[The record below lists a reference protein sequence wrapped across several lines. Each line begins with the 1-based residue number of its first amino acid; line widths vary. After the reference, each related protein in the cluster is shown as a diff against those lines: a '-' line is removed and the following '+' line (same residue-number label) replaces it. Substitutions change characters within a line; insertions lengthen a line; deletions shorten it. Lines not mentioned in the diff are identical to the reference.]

1 MFGEKQEDTLH
12 EETSEP
18 PTLGNFL
25 QKSES
30 IGGSLHFHSPKCD
43 YEKQPA
49 KQVPVTID
57 RAAQQL
63 RATRIELNRGD
74 RAGMGMDRLLEIS
87 RVDRDEVDC
96 LVAAAA
102 GQNRASRIVRY
113 ACRKLGEA
121 AYNAYERS
129 LVG

>member
-1 MFGEKQEDTLH
+1 MFGEKHEDTLH

-18 PTLGNFL
+18 PTLGSFL
-25 QKSES
+25 EKNES
-30 IGGSLHFHSPKCD
+30 IGGSFHFHSPKCD

-63 RATRIELNRGD
+63 RTTRIELNRGD
-74 RAGMGMDRLLEIS
+74 RTGMGMDRFLEIP
-87 RVDRDEVDC
+87 RVDREEVDC
-96 LVAAAA
+96 LIATAA
-102 GQNRASRIVRY
+102 GQNRASRIVCY
-113 ACRKLGEA
+113 ACWKLGEA